1 MDEHPLPAVEV
12 SAEGSTVIL
21 CVNGT
26 EMCCPAMFN
35 IKIPAP
41 VNTRG
46 GIPPLQGNSCQRQ
59 CPTHVFVCN
68 TVFHLLTFPLIAM
81 RYVIFPFTCFTAD

>member
-41 VNTRG
+41 VNTKRWYPTSAREQLSAPVSHTRVHLQH
-46 GIPPLQGNSCQRQ
+46 GISPSHFPSDCHEIRY
-59 CPTHVFVCN
+59 FS
-68 TVFHLLTFPLIAM
+68 FHLL
-81 RYVIFPFTCFTAD
+81 YS